1 MKDLED
7 ESRKV
12 CAEKF
17 LVRGEEPPQGGAWVE
32 KPDSGLVRNA
42 ARKSP
47 SCINWWNTRGF
58 YRAGDQSGFSSNA
71 SIKFFGACNPPT
83 DSGRKPLSQSLP
95 ASRLHHLR
103 PLMNNIDGCVYV
115 HQTMHKA
122 NARLTKRGGRTMT
135 INHRSLYFI
144 HHFVKL
150 YLGEAQRCIPR
161 TRRRGEKKQTNYHR
175 TFATV
180 IQWVTDFSQRHH
192 QLQKVSTLVSQAVAK
207 KLQTRSPGKQLVA
220 LELTLNVTITEYGS
234 ISGLKLQ
241 GAQCNNNQ
249 LLRTSAIKNDEIGDG
264 TTGVVILAG
273 ALLEQTESLL
283 DRFVL
288 PMAPKPLPL
297 VLRSKSVLRDGHR
310 AASKNHSEETE
321 TEHTR
326 INGVTNIKLTGN
338 KVVAA
343 RLSGRIVF
351 LRLETYTQGRQID
364 WGFTSAYRRTH
375 IRTGTLSMFQQPN
388 GPASV
393 HHASE
398 EELRC
403 ILEFHQQGTGG
414 PAGDVSGGGRRNRL
428 DRQQFTLHDHCG
440 SISCRGP
447 FELSW
452 M

>member
-1 MKDLED
+1 
-7 ESRKV
+7 
-12 CAEKF
+12 
-17 LVRGEEPPQGGAWVE
+17 
-32 KPDSGLVRNA
+32 
-42 ARKSP
+42 
-47 SCINWWNTRGF
+47 
-58 YRAGDQSGFSSNA
+58 
-71 SIKFFGACNPPT
+71 
-83 DSGRKPLSQSLP
+83 
-95 ASRLHHLR
+95 
-103 PLMNNIDGCVYV
+103 
-115 HQTMHKA
+115 MHKA
-122 NARLTKRGGRTMT
+122 KRPDSTKRGGGR
-135 INHRSLYFI
+135 IDDHQPPVPISLFI
-144 HHFVKL
+144 TSVKL

-175 TFATV
+175 TVLSELVRGILSAGWRRYTVPVGCTV
-180 IQWVTDFSQRHH
+180 IQWVTDFSQRHQ

-283 DRFVL
+283 DRSS
-288 PMAPKPLPL
+288 
-297 VLRSKSVLRDGHR
+297 SKTASSSFGPNPYLRDGPPC
-310 AASKNHSEETE
+310 SIENHSEETE

-326 INGVTNIKLTGN
+326 INEVTNIKLTRN

-375 IRTGTLSMFQQPN
+375 IRTGTFKHVPAAERSGQRSSRLGGGAALHPGLDVTSAEDYRKLREYEQKKFLSMVKQVKDAGATLAIRQRGFDDEANHLLLQQ
-388 GPASV
+388 
-393 HHASE
+393 H
-398 EELRC
+398 
-403 ILEFHQQGTGG
+403 
-414 PAGDVSGGGRRNRL
+414 
-428 DRQQFTLHDHCG
+428 
-440 SISCRGP
+440 
-447 FELSW
+447 
-452 M
+452 